1 VKSPRSEIQSRI
13 ADFLADTCGMDRA
26 AISDTTRLGDVDVD
40 SLEFVELIQILQN
53 QFGVRLND
61 DGVLGVTTVGALADL
76 VEARLARET
85 VR

>member
-1 VKSPRSEIQSRI
+1 MSPRSEIQSRI
-13 ADFLADTCGMDRA
+13 ADFLVDSCGMDRA
-26 AISDTTRLGDVDVD
+26 EISDDTKLGDVDVD

-53 QFGVRLND
+53 QFTVGLND

-76 VEARLARET
+76 VEARLARES